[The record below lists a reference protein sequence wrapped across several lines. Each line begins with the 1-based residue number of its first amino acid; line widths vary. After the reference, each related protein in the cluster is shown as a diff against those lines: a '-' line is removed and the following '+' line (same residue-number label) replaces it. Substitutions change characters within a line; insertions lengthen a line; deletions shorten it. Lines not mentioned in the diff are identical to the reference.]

1 MSTRDRIV
9 KLINTLH
16 SNKELIADLY
26 LESEISIHDPSLT
39 LNTVKR
45 LQQHKLIWFMED
57 EDRIHLSSTLSKL
70 IDNAFQFDRV
80 MLSGA
85 TAVPLYDEIFTN
97 MTLYRSARTESDREE
112 LKRRTRECS
121 IHFIQTLQEDI
132 NWFSRYIERGYGM
145 IDSFEIRLSLNKRV
159 IQKAEKLKDLLEN
172 IDLTTLQKQ
181 AGGDVVLRP
190 LFFRYL
196 PQARTSGLK
205 ELRNIV
211 ATLRQLMTKILKEK
225 EISSLV
231 LAFVNHYEQHPDFVP
246 EPPLSLLTERQWHL
260 SSPGMASASPP
271 THDDDHTEGL
281 SSILDQLNLVSKEP
295 STSDDPATLLMTDN
309 RVHEEVELEPDVF
322 FQAAAAMISVV
333 EEEGVALLASDVYE
347 QMQLEDEYELWLFA
361 LSNYIFGLPETQRVR
376 IDTDYTETIDPVF
389 TGNSTVTDIRVC
401 PL

>member
-26 LESEISIHDPSLT
+26 LEHEASIHDPSLT
-39 LNTVKR
+39 LKTVKR

-85 TAVPLYDEIFTN
+85 TAAPLYDEIFTN
-97 MTLYRSARTESDREE
+97 MTLYRSAKAESDREE
-112 LKRRTRECS
+112 LKRRIKECC
-121 IHFIQTLQEDI
+121 IHFIQTFQEDI
-132 NWFSRYIERGYGM
+132 NWFSRYIQRGYGM

-159 IQKAEKLKDLLEN
+159 IQKAEKLKDLLEY
-172 IDLTTLQKQ
+172 IDLTALQKQ
-181 AGGDVVLRP
+181 AGGDIVLRP

-211 ATLRQLMTKILKEK
+211 ATLRQLMTRILKEK

-246 EPPLSLLTERQWHL
+246 EEPLSILTERQWHL
-260 SSPGMASASPP
+260 NSPEMAAALPP
-271 THDDDHTEGL
+271 TYDDDHIEGL
-281 SSILDQLNLVSKEP
+281 SSILEQLNLTQKK
-295 STSDDPATLLMTDN
+295 TSVPDDPEARLPPSMTDN
-309 RVHEEVELEPDVF
+309 RLGIPAHSATHSGNIRPPVPVYPATPLRS
-322 FQAAAAMISVV
+322 AATHRIAA
-333 EEEGVALLASDVYE
+333 
-347 QMQLEDEYELWLFA
+347 
-361 LSNYIFGLPETQRVR
+361 
-376 IDTDYTETIDPVF
+376 
-389 TGNSTVTDIRVC
+389 
-401 PL
+401 